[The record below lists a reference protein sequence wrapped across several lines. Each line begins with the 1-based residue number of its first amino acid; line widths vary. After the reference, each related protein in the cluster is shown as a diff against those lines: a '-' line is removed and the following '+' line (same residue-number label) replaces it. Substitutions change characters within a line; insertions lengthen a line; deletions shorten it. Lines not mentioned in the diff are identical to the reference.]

1 MRAASSDDRG
11 PREPMP
17 RGRVATMNAPH
28 AGSILPA
35 VVLESRLAVS
45 LAAIAGYVNIVA
57 VFTCGTVAS
66 HMTGHAGSVG
76 RELAV
81 GDLRTAAFL
90 GAVLAAFVAGASV
103 SGFAVELAR
112 RRGWRSVYVA
122 PAAIELALLA
132 VFAVGVDLHDPAAIE
147 TGGGLWWRTLVAAA
161 AMGVQNAMV
170 TLISSGI
177 VRTTHLTGI
186 LTDLGHES
194 AQRLLERKDGAPRAA
209 VRRRLRLL
217 ASVAVAFIAGSAIG
231 TLVFLRHPQ
240 LSMVPP
246 VLLLGWIILQ
256 DLRTPISDI
265 RRAIGVDPPVHG

>member
-1 MRAASSDDRG
+1 M
-11 PREPMP
+11 
-17 RGRVATMNAPH
+17 
-28 AGSILPA
+28 
-35 VVLESRLAVS
+35 S
-45 LAAIAGYVNIVA
+45 LAAIAGWVNIVA

-66 HMTGHAGSVG
+66 HMTGHAGFVG
-76 RELAV
+76 RDLAMGDMRAAALLV
-81 GDLRTAAFL
+81 GL
-90 GAVLAAFVAGASV
+90 LAAFVAGAFV
-103 SGFAVELAR
+103 SGLAVETAR
-112 RRGWRSVYVA
+112 RRGWRSIYVA

-132 VFAVGVDLHDPAAIE
+132 VFAVGVDLHDPAMLE
-147 TGGGLWWRTLVAAA
+147 TGAGLWWRALVAAA

-194 AQRLLERKDGAPRAA
+194 AQRLLERTAGEPPSSAPRVAA
-209 VRRRLRLL
+209 RRRLRLL
-217 ASVAVAFIAGSAIG
+217 ASIAVAFIAGSAAG
-231 TLVFLRHPQ
+231 TLVFLRHPH

-265 RRAIGVDPPVHG
+265 RRAIGIDPPVHG